1 MANEIPENMII
12 VGKKPI
18 SAYMLAIA
26 THVTKGTKEIIIRA
40 MGRNITKAV
49 NIVNRARSSVAEAY
63 KIGDVKIDTAEIEL
77 DGGRKRNVSVIEI
90 KLKK

>member
-1 MANEIPENMII
+1 
-12 VGKKPI
+12 
-18 SAYMLAIA
+18 MLAIA

-63 KIGDVKIDTAEIEL
+63 KVGDVKIDTAEIEL

>member
-1 MANEIPENMII
+1 
-12 VGKKPI
+12 
-18 SAYMLAIA
+18 MLAIA
-26 THVTKGTKEIIIRA
+26 THVTKGTKEIIVRA